1 MRFQIIRYLKRDLL
15 VHFILY
21 TFSAGFLKLIGF
33 LIFLYLAKSLSSES
47 YAEFGLMYSIQVLI
61 STFGVAGVVELI
73 VSKIHL
79 KGSEDTKVELYN
91 LANTIFFIL
100 LALTSFIVFLIYLKK
115 EWTEFQDY
123 LLLIIVILNSIAL
136 TGSLYKTQIERLNEN
151 HGRSLIFSFLI
162 PFISYA
168 SGFLFFFIKNSV
180 FYFFFGSLLGSLLPL
195 FFFTRFHFC
204 FILPDRI
211 LMYTSLLSCAP
222 FIASAFLNWI
232 SGYGINQIISI
243 FLSHNAIARFTFL
256 FSLASIMQLIASAMN
271 QVWAPVFFKS
281 IHSGDLDVIKK
292 KNEHFF
298 LLMVVVLTVIASL
311 MFLVLPFIKNYF
323 GENAKEYLENELFL
337 FLIISSY
344 VILPPYWQ
352 CQNYLLAYGK
362 GLDLFKI
369 TAFSTVI
376 GIVLTFILI
385 TFIGELGVYFG
396 FFVVVFLKVIIIY
409 LYSLKYWKLNLPFK
423 GVFIGLFFLFILF
436 LF

>member
-1 MRFQIIRYLKRDLL
+1 
-15 VHFILY
+15 
-21 TFSAGFLKLIGF
+21 
-33 LIFLYLAKSLSSES
+33 
-47 YAEFGLMYSIQVLI
+47 
-61 STFGVAGVVELI
+61 
-73 VSKIHL
+73 
-79 KGSEDTKVELYN
+79 
-91 LANTIFFIL
+91 
-100 LALTSFIVFLIYLKK
+100 
-115 EWTEFQDY
+115 
-123 LLLIIVILNSIAL
+123 
-136 TGSLYKTQIERLNEN
+136 
-151 HGRSLIFSFLI
+151 
-162 PFISYA
+162 
-168 SGFLFFFIKNSV
+168 
-180 FYFFFGSLLGSLLPL
+180 
-195 FFFTRFHFC
+195 
-204 FILPDRI
+204 
-211 LMYTSLLSCAP
+211 
-222 FIASAFLNWI
+222 
-232 SGYGINQIISI
+232 
-243 FLSHNAIARFTFL
+243 
-256 FSLASIMQLIASAMN
+256 MQLIASAMN